1 MNLFTQTLSEAEKNH
16 DDLTAERC
24 IGYISNIYFNYGDYN
39 RNLHYLL
46 KGYNMAKENGHD
58 ELAASFV
65 SNIVTCYCKLGEL
78 KKAQQ
83 YYKIALESEKPHTV
97 DDRITY
103 FLIYNKARINSW
115 QASPMRL

>member
-1 MNLFTQTLSEAEKNH
+1 MS
-16 DDLTAERC
+16 
-24 IGYISNIYFNYGDYN
+24 
-39 RNLHYLL
+39 
-46 KGYNMAKENGHD
+46 
-58 ELAASFV
+58 LAASFV

-103 FLIYNKARINSW
+103 FLIYNKARILLLAGKPDEALRYHNEALTYALKKRMKPVFVLY
-115 QASPMRL
+115 QA

>member
-1 MNLFTQTLSEAEKNH
+1 MRQRAFPEAMNLFTQTLSEAEKNH

-58 ELAASFV
+58 EPCCQFCV
-65 SNIVTCYCKLGEL
+65 EYCDVLLQG
-78 KKAQQ
+78 
-83 YYKIALESEKPHTV
+83 SV
-97 DDRITY
+97 
-103 FLIYNKARINSW
+103 N
-115 QASPMRL
+115 